1 MKFQQS
7 DFTDELKEKIKDTE
21 LALKK
26 HVEKLENENRSV
38 FANKNLILDAG
49 FDKGGSGNPFM
60 PGYGSSVSIG
70 IADENDELIDFHI
83 MKIWECQRIFLG
95 LPVSKKIPGSKVIG
109 EFLDETYEEVKEE
122 LKEYVDEFLMG

>member
-7 DFTDELKEKIKDTE
+7 DFTDELKEKIIDTE

-26 HVEKLENENRSV
+26 HVEKLVNENRSV

-60 PGYGSSVSIG
+60 PGYSSSVSIG
-70 IADENDELIDFHI
+70 LLMEMMSLLIYILSKYGNASVFSWDCPFQ
-83 MKIWECQRIFLG
+83 KNFLAA
-95 LPVSKKIPGSKVIG
+95 K
-109 EFLDETYEEVKEE
+109 
-122 LKEYVDEFLMG
+122 